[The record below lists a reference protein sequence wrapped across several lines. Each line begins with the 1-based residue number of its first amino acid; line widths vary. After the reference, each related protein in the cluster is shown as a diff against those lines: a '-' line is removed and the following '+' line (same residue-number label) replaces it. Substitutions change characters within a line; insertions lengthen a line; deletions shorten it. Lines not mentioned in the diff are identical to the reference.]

1 MTQTPTAPPTPAA
14 TAGPVLVVGAGLLG
28 ASIGLGLRHLGV
40 DVWLQDSSPTA
51 EAVAQVGHVLVEAVR
66 NRRRLL
72 VIEPIA
78 TRVSPWWDAW
88 STPFVAA
95 GGRLDQWRFQAEL
108 PDVVRRLGRAA
119 GLRSDWITA
128 RTLFV

>member
-51 EAVAQVGHVLVEAVR
+51 EAVAQDIG
-66 NRRRLL
+66 
-72 VIEPIA
+72 
-78 TRVSPWWDAW
+78 
-88 STPFVAA
+88 A
-95 GGRLDQWRFQAEL
+95 GRSC
-108 PDVVRRLGRAA
+108 RAA
-119 GLRSDWITA
+119 GQDRVPEPALVVVATPP
-128 RTLFV
+128 

>member
-51 EAVAQVGHVLVEAVR
+51 EAVAQDIGAGRAVELEEDV
-66 NRRRLL
+66 
-72 VIEPIA
+72 
-78 TRVSPWWDAW
+78 
-88 STPFVAA
+88 VAA
-95 GGRLDQWRFQAEL
+95 GAGEGADMTTPGTVVVAAPPPDLPGGVQAQ
-108 PDVVRRLGRAA
+108 
-119 GLRSDWITA
+119 
-128 RTLFV
+128 